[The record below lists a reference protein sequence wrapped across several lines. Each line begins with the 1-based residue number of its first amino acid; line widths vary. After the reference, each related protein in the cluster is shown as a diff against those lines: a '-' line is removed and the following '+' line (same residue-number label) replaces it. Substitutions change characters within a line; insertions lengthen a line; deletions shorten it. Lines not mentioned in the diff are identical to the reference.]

1 MYRFHEEGFYL
12 TCGVTTCFFFFVC
25 LLFLNLSELR
35 HALVG
40 SWQMTVYILTVVKQS
55 QSHWQNLYWITAG
68 ALVENLPTLKLWA
81 EGLVLLEGSKSKA
94 YLLFCVTLA
103 SLKCLR
109 LCCVVGK
116 L

>member
-1 MYRFHEEGFYL
+1 
-12 TCGVTTCFFFFVC
+12 
-25 LLFLNLSELR
+25 
-35 HALVG
+35 
-40 SWQMTVYILTVVKQS
+40 MTVYILTVVKQS

-94 YLLFCVTLA
+94 YLNRTCVTLA